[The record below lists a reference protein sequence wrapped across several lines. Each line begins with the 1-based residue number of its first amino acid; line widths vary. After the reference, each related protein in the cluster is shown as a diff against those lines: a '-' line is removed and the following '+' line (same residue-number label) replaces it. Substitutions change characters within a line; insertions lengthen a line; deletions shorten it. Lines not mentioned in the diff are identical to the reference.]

1 MDNTNDVFMEKWE
14 SQDVQNI
21 MNKVAN
27 GYKKNID
34 RDDIESAKM
43 DTLWNCVKKY
53 DETRG
58 SKFTSYL
65 YQQLNFTMKNLW
77 KSTKK
82 RNDQEVSLFSPVGR
96 NSNHS
101 GNYTDD
107 TATNMESQHTHDK
120 SYDDYMLCFE
130 IVNGLDQQHVDIIH
144 QRFYKNMTMKEIGK
158 ENGYSRETAR
168 RRVKNAIKSCKESAL

>member
-27 GYKKNID
+27 AYKKNID
-34 RDDIESAKM
+34 RDEIESAKM
-43 DTLWNCVKKY
+43 DTLWSCVKKY

-77 KSTKK
+77 KSRKK
-82 RNDQEVSLFSPVGR
+82 RISQEASLFTTG
-96 NSNHS
+96 SNH
-101 GNYTDD
+101 GRTDNKD
-107 TATNMESQHTHDK
+107 DLGQNTHDK
-120 SYDDYMLCFE
+120 GYDDYVLCFE
-130 IVNGLDQQHVDIIH
+130 IVNGLDKKHVDIIH
-144 QRFYKNMTMKEIGK
+144 QRFYENMTMKEIGEK
-158 ENGYSRETAR
+158 NGYSRETAR
-168 RRVKNAIKSCKESAL
+168 RRVKNAILSCKESAL